1 MAKVYVSSTVADL
14 KRERR
19 AVMDWL
25 VAAGH
30 QPVHS
35 YLPDSDTVRDSCLD
49 DVDTSDL
56 YVLIVGHRCGFQPS
70 DDNPEGLS
78 ITQLEFRRAGQ
89 SDIPRVALLRTSIPD
104 VSLSDLAD
112 PQRLALVSAFREE
125 VARAVRPA
133 EFSDQEGLIQGLSTG
148 VQAELDKL
156 GTRSPAGRGAG
167 RRAAGPVLRLAPRP
181 VFLAGREELLAE
193 LGGRLARDDSVG
205 PRVVA
210 LTGLGGAGKTSV
222 ALEYAHRQLGEVAV
236 AWQFPADDPAV
247 LAAGFGELAAQL
259 GAADRGDPV
268 AAVHGVLAASP
279 AGWLLVFD
287 NAPDRGSVARF
298 VPPTGPGR
306 VLITSQNQIWPPG
319 QALQVP
325 VLDPQ
330 VAAGFLADRT
340 GDPDRRAALDLAGEL
355 DGLPLALEQAAAY
368 LHAIGDTLAG
378 YLALFRQRRAGLL
391 ARGEPIG
398 YSKTVA
404 STWALAFER
413 LQQTEPGAVGLLRL
427 LAFCAPEAV
436 PLRLLLQH
444 RPGLEGKLGPD
455 VAPTLVPLLDNRLA
469 AGDAVAALRRYSLV
483 TPAGNGLVSVHR
495 LVQAVTI
502 DQMPGDLAGQW
513 WQAAAALIEAAI
525 PADTNPPEAWPVC
538 AALLPHARV
547 ALADDSDGVARIAN
561 YLGESGSYAAAR
573 DLERKI
579 ADAVERIL
587 GAEHPDALI
596 ARGNLARWTGRAG
609 DPAGARD
616 QFAALLAACERVLG
630 AEHPDTLRVRRS
642 LAGWTGSA
650 GDWAAVW
657 SQFAALLPACERI
670 FGAEHPDTLDVR
682 ARLAFWTGVAGD
694 PAAARDQSAA
704 LLPACERV
712 LGAEHPDTL
721 DVRANLAGWTGSA
734 GDRAAARDQTAAL
747 LPVIERISGAE
758 HPKTLITRGNLALWT
773 GEAGDPAAARDQTAA
788 LLPVMERVVG
798 PEHPDTLGARHNLAY
813 WTGEAGDPAAAR
825 DQTAALLPVRERFF
839 GAEHQGTLAVR
850 RDLAYWTGEAGDPAA
865 ARDQTAA
872 LLPVIERIS
881 GAEHPETLITRGN
894 LARWTGEAGDS
905 AAARDQTAA
914 LLPVMERVLGP
925 EHPKTLAARG
935 SLARLDRGRGCGRD
949 L

>member
-25 VAAGH
+25 MAAGH

-35 YLPDSDTVRDSCLD
+35 YLPDSDTVRVSCLD

-56 YVLIVGHRCGFQPS
+56 YVLIVGHRYGFQPS

-89 SDIPRVALLRTSIPD
+89 SGIPRVALLRTSIPD

-125 VARAVRPA
+125 VTRAVRPA
-133 EFSDQEGLIQGLSTG
+133 QFSDQEGLIQGLSTG

-156 GTRSPAGRGAG
+156 DTRSPAGRGAG

-181 VFLAGREELLAE
+181 VFLAGREELLAA
-193 LGGRLARDDSVG
+193 LGTRLSVG
-205 PRVVA
+205 DDRWPRVVA
-210 LTGLGGAGKTSV
+210 LCGLGGAGKTSV
-222 ALEYAHRQLGEVAV
+222 AVEYAHRHLAETDL
-236 AWQFPADDPAV
+236 AWQFRAEDPTVLTDDFAR
-247 LAAGFGELAAQL
+247 LAAQL
-259 GAADRGDPV
+259 GARELLEARDPI
-268 AAVHGVLAASP
+268 ASVHAVLAASP
-279 AGWLLVFD
+279 AGWLLLFD
-287 NAPDRGSVARF
+287 NAPDQASVQRF
-298 VPPTGPGR
+298 LPPAGHGR
-306 VLITSQNQIWPPG
+306 VLVTSQSALWPPG
-319 QALQVP
+319 QGLEVP
-325 VLDPQ
+325 VLDVP
-330 VAAGFLADRT
+330 VAAGFLVNRT
-340 GDPDRRAALDLAGEL
+340 GDPDGQAAAELAGEL
-355 DGLPLALEQAAAY
+355 GGLPLALEQAAAFIQ
-368 LHAIGDTLAG
+368 ATGDDLAG
-378 YLALFRQRRAGLL
+378 YLELFRQQRAGLL
-391 ARGEPIG
+391 GRGAPAG
-398 YSKTVA
+398 YGKTVA
-404 STWALAFER
+404 TTWALAFGR
-413 LQQTEPGAVGLLRL
+413 LEQAEPGAAGLLRL
-427 LAFCAPEAV
+427 MACCAPEAV

-444 RPGLEGKLGPD
+444 RPGLDGTLGPD
-455 VAPTLVPLLDNRLA
+455 VAPVLVPLLDNRLA

-483 TPAGNGLVSVHR
+483 TPAGDGLVSVHR

-513 WQAAAALIEAAI
+513 RQAAAALIEAAI
-525 PADTNPPEAWPVC
+525 PADTDPPQTWPVC

-579 ADAVERIL
+579 ADAVERVL

-609 DPAGARD
+609 DAAGARD
-616 QFAALLAACERVLG
+616 QFAALLA
-630 AEHPDTLRVRRS
+630 
-642 LAGWTGSA
+642 
-650 GDWAAVW
+650 
-657 SQFAALLPACERI
+657 
-670 FGAEHPDTLDVR
+670 
-682 ARLAFWTGVAGD
+682 
-694 PAAARDQSAA
+694 
-704 LLPACERV
+704 ACERV

-758 HPKTLITRGNLALWT
+758 HPKTLITRGNLALLT
-773 GEAGDPAAARDQTAA
+773 GEAGDPAAARDQFAA
-788 LLPVMERVVG
+788 LLPVMERVLG
-798 PEHPDTLGARHNLAY
+798 PEHPDTLR
-813 WTGEAGDPAAAR
+813 
-825 DQTAALLPVRERFF
+825 
-839 GAEHQGTLAVR
+839 VR

-872 LLPVIERIS
+872 LLPVIERVF
-881 GAEHPETLITRGN
+881 GAEHPDTLGARRD
-894 LARWTGEAGDS
+894 LAYWTGEAGDP

-914 LLPVMERVLGP
+914 LLPVRERIFGAEHQGTLVLP
-925 EHPKTLAARG
+925 ARPC
-935 SLARLDRGRGCGRD
+935 LLDRGGGGSGRGPGPDSRAAAGPRAHLRRRAPRDPDHPPQPCPLDRGGGGSGRGPRPVRRAAARD
-949 L
+949 GAGPRPRAPGHSERSGAA